1 MKVGFFTEGGFEGKI
16 PKEYNNM
23 RTDAAWM
30 YLTDATH
37 HPLFKINT
45 SLLNVFFALRIA
57 RTVNRIMNL
66 NRIGQVICL

>member
-37 HPLFKINT
+37 HPLPKVL
-45 SLLNVFFALRIA
+45 SLPDNSYDIGIMIIPK
-57 RTVNRIMNL
+57 NRRDMMKHPIL
-66 NRIGQVICL
+66 

>member
-45 SLLNVFFALRIA
+45 LNFKKF
-57 RTVNRIMNL
+57 NFKY
-66 NRIGQVICL
+66 

>member
-16 PKEYNNM
+16 TLDNINI

-37 HPLFKINT
+37 HPFPRLQDLPFILLKI
-45 SLLNVFFALRIA
+45 VFCNFENI
-57 RTVNRIMNL
+57 
-66 NRIGQVICL
+66 